1 MKKSVF
7 MGLVAVLG
15 LIGCTRNQEI
25 DIRENGLTLV
35 ARTESPADTKT
46 VVEEGVHVFWE
57 PGDEIAVFMGEK
69 SAKFTTDLTA
79 PSGTATFKG
88 TFGDESWPE
97 ELDLWAVYP
106 YSEDATFDGETI
118 TTVLPSEQV
127 AREGSFGKDMNL
139 SIAHSTSSSVQ
150 FYNVGGGLRFSVTEE
165 GIKKVM
171 FEGLSGEIISGKV
184 KIAFDENGT
193 PVVKEVSGGSQFITL
208 LPPSGK
214 ETFEPGTWYYIV
226 AIPRSL
232 EGGYK
237 LRFYKDSDYARKV
250 SEKAVEIKR
259 SIYGNI
265 EKADEGIEYEAQTMH
280 FPGTEEE
287 IIESNHIAESIAASI
302 SFILHNNDN
311 ENPEVLAQEILEIDG
326 VLQAN
331 INEEASAIVIMQKD
345 SSYINYLLAFDETDY
360 TLDVDALRH
369 NENCETGIP
378 LYRNRS
384 IQKSSVINQEGTA
397 TPSNKTAILI
407 SPYQNSYIENN
418 TERGDFNVD
427 HSFIKDALAVAGYT
441 LAPPVLDSDAT
452 LDSFNINNLSKYG
465 IVLIRTH
472 GVANART
479 NHGEITTAL
488 MTREELHES
497 VITEIFVPR
506 FSSLAR
512 CIINDNQIFY
522 AATVPWM
529 DDCATSSTRFPN
541 SLVYA
546 GDCEGMKNAD
556 LRDCFFKYGAAVCC
570 GYSDIVAHG
579 TANFAMYRYI
589 NLLASGAGSHY
600 SHANAVYSQDAI
612 DYQSHMEN
620 KWKCTGG
627 SQLRSL
633 FRSYFNPELDI
644 SDFYLNDLSP
654 KLSVADVNGNEVS
667 LEWAS
672 NSIHNLEIE
681 TIQNFDYQMPYLRLE
696 LRYSVFINGKNVARD
711 ITNNKLVMNDLE
723 AGDYSWYVVSK
734 VINDG
739 EICDTF
745 RTDGD
750 PFTVTDSP
758 SSEETLVSRTYGGKT
773 YSIIRKDVST
783 SDYRINGDGSKFY
796 PCSYSVKVDNKEYEL
811 PGPFYSYQTD
821 RPLTDMGP
829 VLAVDSSTGEMN
841 VFFIEKDVDE
851 YYGMCGYVFTISGNS
866 ITQWTLFTGSNFG
879 WFPYFERNDNQ
890 LLLNIFSYAG
900 YFSIIGMQDEDWA
913 LYYNEDIYPDDFK
926 AKQDQNELI
935 MIY

>member
-25 DIRENGLTLV
+25 DIPENGLTLV

-46 VVEEGVHVFWE
+46 VVEEGVHVCWE

-88 TFGDESWPE
+88 TFGDESWSE

-214 ETFEPGTWYYIV
+214 EAFETGIWYYIV
-226 AIPRSL
+226 AIPGSL

-237 LRFYKDSDYARKV
+237 LRFYRDSDYARLV
-250 SEKAVEIKR
+250 SEKTVEIKR

-265 EKADEGIEYEAQTMH
+265 EKADEGIEYEATTTK
-280 FPGTEEE
+280 FPETEDEWVASDALTRD
-287 IIESNHIAESIAASI
+287 ISASIASMTSSIIDSGSSLVIDELMSEISKLDGIASI
-302 SFILHNNDN
+302 NTSDSGLLIKQSNGVFVNLILNQKEDNIDENMKSRARTKSSALSSDIQRGHGFLATTVPTVAIKKAVVISPFQDDYPEAGPVFDIEYLTSTLSEIGFSLDPLYKNNLRLEYFTGDN
-311 ENPEVLAQEILEIDG
+311 LSQYDLILIGSHGADRCTIMDGSLISTAVNTGIEVGTLNQN
-326 VLQAN
+326 VN
-331 INEEASAIVIMQKD
+331 RS
-345 SSYINYLLAFDETDY
+345 LLA
-360 TLDVDALRH
+360 L
-369 NENCETGIP
+369 
-378 LYRNRS
+378 
-384 IQKSSVINQEGTA
+384 
-397 TPSNKTAILI
+397 AICDGKPNYYL
-407 SPYQNSYIENN
+407 
-418 TERGDFNVD
+418 
-427 HSFIKDALAVAGYT
+427 
-441 LAPPVLDSDAT
+441 
-452 LDSFNINNLSKYG
+452 
-465 IVLIRTH
+465 
-472 GVANART
+472 
-479 NHGEITTAL
+479 
-488 MTREELHES
+488 
-497 VITEIFVPR
+497 
-506 FSSLAR
+506 
-512 CIINDNQIFY
+512 
-522 AATVPWM
+522 TVPWLEATTSEPTAFSKSIVYFGSCRSFK
-529 DDCATSSTRFPN
+529 DDDFANFFRQRKSAFCGHRWIMAVQFDN
-541 SLVYA
+541 MVAHSLVTSLS
-546 GDCEGMKNAD
+546 CGMSFSNA
-556 LRDCFFKYGAAVCC
+556 LENMTRDPWMISEYNRLSGGALWLFNPFGSAFPWQV
-570 GYSDIVAHG
+570 G
-579 TANFAMYRYI
+579 TAGLRGLPSSLHLIDSTPI
-589 NLLASGAGSHY
+589 NLHNS
-600 SHANAVYSQDAI
+600 
-612 DYQSHMEN
+612 E
-620 KWKCTGG
+620 
-627 SQLRSL
+627 
-633 FRSYFNPELDI
+633 I
-644 SDFYLNDLSP
+644 SDGRTTLIWDQAKNIGNFKFKVHIKRPDSGSYSTFDSTTSNSY
-654 KLSVADVNGNEVS
+654 SADVHQSGE
-667 LEWAS
+667 
-672 NSIHNLEIE
+672 
-681 TIQNFDYQMPYLRLE
+681 
-696 LRYSVFINGKNVARD
+696 
-711 ITNNKLVMNDLE
+711 
-723 AGDYSWYVVSK
+723 YSWYVEANLYYEGNIIETFTS
-734 VINDG
+734 
-739 EICDTF
+739 DTKS
-745 RTDGD
+745 
-750 PFTVTDSP
+750 FTVTDSP
-758 SSEETLVSRTYGGKT
+758 SSEETLVSRTYGGKS
-773 YSIIRKDVST
+773 YSVIRKDVST
-783 SDYRINGDGSKFY
+783 SDCRINGDGSKFY

-821 RPLTDMGP
+821 RPHTDMGP
-829 VLAVDSSTGEMN
+829 VLAVDSSTVEMN